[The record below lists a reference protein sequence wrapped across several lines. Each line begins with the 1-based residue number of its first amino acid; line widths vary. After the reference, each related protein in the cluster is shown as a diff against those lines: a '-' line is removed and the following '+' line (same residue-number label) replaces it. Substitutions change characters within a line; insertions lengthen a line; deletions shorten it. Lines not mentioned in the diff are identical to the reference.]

1 MATFLKQITA
11 APRDEKPFCTVHNRT
26 DVAEP
31 LKGALYGYLP
41 ANESKQSR
49 QQGLRSAIVEHT
61 GDTEF
66 KLQWWGPYISEDGG
80 TLRFTQTAR
89 RATRVLVCTAMV
101 RSANEQPQSQDLQ
114 QGENMLATSR
124 TVFICI

>member
-1 MATFLKQITA
+1 MFSFCFLFILA
-11 APRDEKPFCTVHNRT
+11 ACGHK
-26 DVAEP
+26 
-31 LKGALYGYLP
+31 
-41 ANESKQSR
+41 
-49 QQGLRSAIVEHT
+49 GLRSAIVEHT

-101 RSANEQPQSQDLQ
+101 RSANEQPQSKDLQ

-124 TVFICI
+124 TVFICIIKLVVSV